1 MKKRIIFAIVL
12 LAPMALSAQDSYHF
26 TEGSSFSRQ
35 LFEMPT
41 VLLGAYLFVY
51 FLITVVRLILDN
63 RLKFKMVE
71 KGVSDKVVEQILQ
84 PTKTDAKSQAL
95 KWFLVLA
102 GIGLGLGIVSATRP
116 FGIHSIAIIA
126 FCLALSFLGYFTY
139 MNRTEKQEPT
149 NKPIDED
156 N

>member
-1 MKKRIIFAIVL
+1 MKKRLTFILAL
-12 LAPMALSAQDSYHF
+12 LTPIALSAQDNYHF
-26 TEGSSFSRQ
+26 TEGNSFSRPV
-35 LFEMPT
+35 FEIT
-41 VLLGAYLFVY
+41 ATLVAAYLFVY
-51 FLITVVRLILDN
+51 FIVTIIRLILDN
-63 RLKFKMVE
+63 RIKFKMVE

-139 MNRTEKQEPT
+139 MKRSEKQEQT
-149 NKPIDED
+149 NKQIDED